1 MHRIVPL
8 DSVKAFAHETDV
20 LVCGF
25 GGAGACATLEARAA
39 GAEVMLLERSS
50 GGGGSTALSACEMY
64 LGGNGGT
71 RLQRELSKVETGI
84 IRRARFE

>member
-39 GAEVMLLERSS
+39 GAEVMLL
-50 GGGGSTALSACEMY
+50 
-64 LGGNGGT
+64 
-71 RLQRELSKVETGI
+71 
-84 IRRARFE
+84 